1 MTIKTPEQLNYSKPL
16 DIHTWSDYPEVNDFV
31 NSLWD
36 EFLTGRFRDSVSE
49 GKRPLSSIKK
59 QFKDEL
65 NTVMNEAVNEL
76 LGGYRIKIKANKEI
90 EDISSLTDKGIIN
103 VSKMKE
109 QYLNRPKDLKRCE
122 GYEARRDHHK
132 EWLHTTNNPIS
143 FRIFAC

>member
-1 MTIKTPEQLNYSKPL
+1 MNLDGRITSKVINHFTDKGEPTL
-16 DIHTWSDYPEVNDFV
+16 PIH
-31 NSLWD
+31 
-36 EFLTGRFRDSVSE
+36 DSYICRE
-49 GKRPLSSIKK
+49 

-90 EDISSLTDKGIIN
+90 EDISSLTDKGIIS

-122 GYEARRDHHK
+122 GYEARWDHHK
-132 EWLHTTNNPIS
+132 EWLHTIDNPIY
-143 FRIFAC
+143 FKI